1 MDWTLEVLV
10 VPVADLD
17 RAKAFYQDQCGFR
30 AEIDASFFE
39 GVGRF
44 VQLTPP
50 GSRCSIVLESGL
62 PQSPGQPRMAPGS
75 LRGLQLCVTDID
87 AARAELVG
95 RGVEVTP
102 VLHVSASGWAEGR
115 GEDSWNSFLFF
126 QDPDGNGWAV
136 QEAPAPLAER

>member
-1 MDWTLEVLV
+1 MEWTLEVIA

-17 RAKAFYQDQCGFR
+17 RAKAFYEDRCGFHTD
-30 AEIDASFFE
+30 IDAAYFA
-39 GVGRF
+39 GGRF

-62 PQSPGQPRMAPGS
+62 PDSPGRSRMVPGS
-75 LRGLQLCVTDID
+75 FQGLQLCVTDIE

-102 VLHVSASGWAEGR
+102 VLHVDASGWAEGR
-115 GEDSWNSFLFF
+115 GEEKWNSFLFF
-126 QDPDGNGWAV
+126 QDPDGNGWTV
-136 QEAPAPLAER
+136 QEAPAPLSER

>member
-1 MDWTLEVLV
+1 MEWTLEVIV
-10 VPVADLD
+10 VPVTDLD
-17 RAKAFYQDQCGFR
+17 RAKAFYEDRCGFR

-50 GSRCSIVLESGL
+50 GSRCSIVLESGM
-62 PQSPGQPRMAPGS
+62 PDSPGQPRMAPGS
-75 LRGLQLCVTDID
+75 LQGLQLCVTDIET
-87 AARAELVG
+87 ARAELVE

-102 VLHVSASGWAEGR
+102 VLHVGASGWAEGR
-115 GEDSWNSFLFF
+115 GEESWNSFLFF

-136 QEAPAPLAER
+136 QEAPAPLFQR